1 MVRFLTMRLL
11 AGLIVAQ
18 VLGSAAVATA
28 GDRTADEAR
37 PRVEHHLLEAEQI
50 VRHFESV
57 IAEACPRFDTAAKR
71 RAYVD
76 GDGDRVV
83 LLVAHLEE
91 AWSEAKRT
99 SDKDVRRA
107 AKAPRAQVGQAQSL
121 GHEARVLRERRRG
134 EPGAASGLAASRTG
148 SATPAGRD
156 CSPLI
161 HRRANSTSASS
172 SPPDTAA

>member
-1 MVRFLTMRLL
+1 MVKFVTMRRFV
-11 AGLIVAQ
+11 GLIALQ
-18 VLGSAAVATA
+18 VLGLAAVVSA

-37 PRVEHHLLEAEQI
+37 PRVEHHLLEADQI

-57 IAEACPRFDTAAKR
+57 IAENCPRFDSLAAR
-71 RAYVD
+71 RAYID
-76 GDGDRVV
+76 GEVDRVV

-121 GHEARVLRERRRG
+121 VTKLQTCMGDGGASLEPRAIWRRVEQQVPRRRA
-134 EPGAASGLAASRTG
+134 EIALP
-148 SATPAGRD
+148 
-156 CSPLI
+156 
-161 HRRANSTSASS
+161 
-172 SPPDTAA
+172 

>member
-1 MVRFLTMRLL
+1 MVKFFAMRFST
-11 AGLIVAQ
+11 GLIVLQ
-18 VLGSAAVATA
+18 VVGLATVASA

-37 PRVEHHLLEAEQI
+37 PRVEHHLIEAAQI

-57 IAEACPRFDTAAKR
+57 LAEDCPRFDSTAER
-71 RAYVD
+71 RAYIDEEV
-76 GDGDRVV
+76 DRVV

-121 GHEARVLRERRRG
+121 VTKLQTCMGDGGASLEPRAIWRRVEQEVPRRRA
-134 EPGAASGLAASRTG
+134 EIALP
-148 SATPAGRD
+148 
-156 CSPLI
+156 
-161 HRRANSTSASS
+161 
-172 SPPDTAA
+172 

>member
-1 MVRFLTMRLL
+1 MVKFVTMRRSV
-11 AGLIVAQ
+11 GLIGLQ
-18 VLGSAAVATA
+18 VLGLAAITSA

-37 PRVEHHLLEAEQI
+37 PRVEHHLIEADQI

-57 IAEACPRFDTAAKR
+57 IAEDCPRFDTVAER
-71 RAYVD
+71 RAYID
-76 GDGDRVV
+76 GEVDRVV

-121 GHEARVLRERRRG
+121 VTKLQTCIGDGGASLEPRAIWRRVEQEVPRRRA
-134 EPGAASGLAASRTG
+134 EIALP
-148 SATPAGRD
+148 
-156 CSPLI
+156 
-161 HRRANSTSASS
+161 
-172 SPPDTAA
+172 

>member
-1 MVRFLTMRLL
+1 MWRFT
-11 AGLIVAQ
+11 GLVALQ
-18 VLGSAAVATA
+18 VLGLVIVVSA

-37 PRVEHHLLEAEQI
+37 PRVEHHLLEADQI

-57 IAEACPRFDTAAKR
+57 VAEDCPRLDSPADR
-71 RAYVD
+71 RAYID
-76 GDGDRVV
+76 GELDRVV

-121 GHEARVLRERRRG
+121 VTKLQTCMGDGGASLEPQAIWRRVEQEVPRRRA
-134 EPGAASGLAASRTG
+134 EIALP
-148 SATPAGRD
+148 
-156 CSPLI
+156 
-161 HRRANSTSASS
+161 
-172 SPPDTAA
+172 

>member
-1 MVRFLTMRLL
+1 MVRFVTMRRLT
-11 AGLIVAQ
+11 GLIALQ
-18 VLGSAAVATA
+18 ALGLAAIASA
-28 GDRTADEAR
+28 GGRTAEEAR
-37 PRVEHHLLEAEQI
+37 PRVEYHLLEADQI

-57 IAEACPRFDTAAKR
+57 LAEDCPRFDGAVER

-76 GDGDRVV
+76 GEVERVV

-121 GHEARVLRERRRG
+121 VTKLQTCMGDGASLEPRTIWRRVEQEVPRRRA
-134 EPGAASGLAASRTG
+134 EIAHP
-148 SATPAGRD
+148 
-156 CSPLI
+156 
-161 HRRANSTSASS
+161 
-172 SPPDTAA
+172 

>member
-1 MVRFLTMRLL
+1 M
-11 AGLIVAQ
+11 GLIVLQ
-18 VLGSAAVATA
+18 VLGLAAVASA

-37 PRVEHHLLEAEQI
+37 PRVEHHLIEADQI

-57 IAEACPRFDTAAKR
+57 VAEDCPRFDNAAER
-71 RAYVD
+71 RAYID
-76 GDGDRVV
+76 GEVERVV

-121 GHEARVLRERRRG
+121 VTKLQTCMGDGGASLEPRAIWRRVEQEVPRRRA
-134 EPGAASGLAASRTG
+134 EIALP
-148 SATPAGRD
+148 
-156 CSPLI
+156 
-161 HRRANSTSASS
+161 
-172 SPPDTAA
+172 